1 MQKKTALIFSKD
13 FVHYS
18 YGPEHPFKG
27 QRYLLAYELMHA
39 YGLTGLPGSKICDG
53 RPISEEDLLTFH
65 TPEYLAKLKEFSTS
79 PEPRADF
86 RFGLGDLENPVF
98 PGLFDWAC
106 LGAAGTVEAARLVVE
121 EGYDIA
127 FNPVGGWH
135 HAHPGRL
142 QAFLI

>member
-1 MQKKTALIFSKD
+1 M
-13 FVHYS
+13 
-18 YGPEHPFKG
+18 
-27 QRYLLAYELMHA
+27 RA
-39 YGLTGLPGSKICDG
+39 YGLIGLPGSKICDG

-98 PGLFDWAC
+98 PGLYDWAC
-106 LGAAGTVEAARLVVE
+106 VGAAGTVEAARLVAE

-127 FNPVGGWH
+127 FNPLEDGTMRIRGK
-135 HAHPGRL
+135 L
-142 QAFLI
+142 QAFPI